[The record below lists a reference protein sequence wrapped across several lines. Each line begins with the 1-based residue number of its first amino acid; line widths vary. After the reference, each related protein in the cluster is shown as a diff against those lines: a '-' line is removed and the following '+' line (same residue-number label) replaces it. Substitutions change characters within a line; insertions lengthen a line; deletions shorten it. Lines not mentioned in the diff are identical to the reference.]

1 MTDSSVKAGVE
12 DVLSSIKRLVSEEGR
27 KVPNL
32 IKGTAA
38 RKPGRLV
45 LTDALR
51 VGAPAEDPRAPLK
64 LAQKISAE
72 AASQHAANVGAMRP
86 ANDLSQPMRLRSCD
100 IVRPGTPAI
109 NDIGGESSDDREG
122 RRDLAGSLS
131 AKIAALEAA
140 IARTE
145 DQWEPDGESDDA
157 YSGTRTDKVSW
168 ASDTGFS
175 ASKDAAVSEAEMDAE
190 SDEESTPA
198 TFTRDNRDDSSEA
211 EVKVDQEAPAMATG
225 TMDEDELRE
234 LIANIVRQELRGA
247 LGERITRNIR
257 KLVRREINRALA
269 AQNLD

>member
-32 IKGTAA
+32 IKATAA

-51 VGAPAEDPRAPLK
+51 VGTPAEDPKAPLK

-72 AASQHAANVGAMRP
+72 AASQHAANVEAVRP

-157 YSGTRTDKVSW
+157 YSGTRTDTVSW

-175 ASKDAAVSEAEMDAE
+175 TSKDAAASEAEMDAD
-190 SDEESTPA
+190 SDEETTPA
-198 TFTRDNRDDSSEA
+198 TFIRDNRDASEA
-211 EVKVDQEAPAMATG
+211 EVKLDQETPAMATG

-234 LIANIVRQELRGA
+234 LIADIVRQELQGA

-269 AQNLD
+269 AQTLD

>member
-32 IKGTAA
+32 IKATAA

-51 VGAPAEDPRAPLK
+51 VGTPAEDPKAPLK

-72 AASQHAANVGAMRP
+72 AASQHAANVEAVRP

-157 YSGTRTDKVSW
+157 YSGTRTDTVSW

-175 ASKDAAVSEAEMDAE
+175 ASKDASEAEMDAD

-198 TFTRDNRDDSSEA
+198 TFIRDNRDASEA
-211 EVKVDQEAPAMATG
+211 EVKLDQETPAMATG

-234 LIANIVRQELRGA
+234 LIADIVRQELQGA